1 VRNGANSTLSLTIAL
16 VGPVAA
22 PHPLSRALKFP
33 VWLKTVPPKRAVLP
47 AKQLD
52 AMPFCVFPCW

>member
-1 VRNGANSTLSLTIAL
+1 LTIAL

-33 VWLKTVPPKRAVLP
+33 VWLKTVPPNRAVLP